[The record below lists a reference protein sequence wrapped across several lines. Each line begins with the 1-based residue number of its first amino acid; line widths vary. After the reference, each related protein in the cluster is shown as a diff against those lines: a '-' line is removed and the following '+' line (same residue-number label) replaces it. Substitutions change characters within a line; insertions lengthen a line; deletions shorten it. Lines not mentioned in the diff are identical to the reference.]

1 MRILALVLATCFP
14 AAIVLWAQVPASPNG
29 SSPTKNSFE
38 SLLARA
44 QLLLRDGKTTEA
56 LPLVQ
61 RYVKERPDLPDGH
74 SMLGFIFFKQSKA
87 ADSLGEY
94 LEAAKHRNLTA
105 FELKIV
111 ALNYAMLE
119 DYANA
124 DRGLTRVL
132 EMNPRDLQASN
143 YLGEVKFLQE
153 KYEEAIGVFR
163 RSLKLDPKNVFAANG
178 LGGACEQKNQLEE
191 AAAAYRQAIE
201 WQAGK
206 MVQDP
211 TPVLNLGRLLL
222 KLGRNE
228 EALTYLT
235 TAVKLGP
242 EYAETH
248 EQLGKAH
255 SYAGEL
261 EAAQRELEKAIR
273 LNPGDAHLHYVLGQ
287 FYQRGGMPDQANH
300 EFEQYQALQ
309 KRSDPTA
316 DRP

>member
-1 MRILALVLATCFP
+1 MRILSLILAAWLPAMIALQAQTPAQHDTPSPRRNSSERMLA
-14 AAIVLWAQVPASPNG
+14 Q
-29 SSPTKNSFE
+29 
-38 SLLARA
+38 A
-44 QLLLRDGKTTEA
+44 QLLLQKGKTAEA

-61 RYVKERPDLPDGH
+61 QYLKDLPDSPDGH
-74 SMLGFIFFKQSKA
+74 AMLGFIFFKQSKA
-87 ADSLGEY
+87 ADSLREY

-124 DRGLTRVL
+124 GRGLTRVL

-178 LGGACEQKNQLEE
+178 LGGACEQLNRLEE

-206 MVQDP
+206 AVQDP

-222 KLGRNE
+222 KLNRNE

-235 TAVKLGP
+235 MAVKLGP
-242 EYAETH
+242 EQSVIH

-261 EAAQRELEKAIR
+261 EAAQSELEKAIR
-273 LNPGDAHLHYVLGQ
+273 LNPRDAHLHYVLGQ
-287 FYQRGGMPDQANH
+287 LYQRGGKPDQANH
-300 EFEQYQALQ
+300 EFKQYQALQ
-309 KRSDPTA
+309 KQSDLTL